1 MIVEDPK
8 LLFVHIPRTAGS
20 SVEKFFDYQ
29 LHGKYLPHNAQHSTL
44 EEYDGGYDLEDY
56 FKFTIVRNPWDRLLS
71 WYLWSYAELIYFQHM
86 SDSGQFVSSAK
97 NGRAR
102 AWIKG
107 RRILTDKNSTFVDQK
122 FFLRFKTAFSSF
134 VERLESLTRLGPHAV
149 FDDVSLLENRLNGRW
164 VMPQLRWLEIN
175 GKMNIDYVCKFEK
188 LKANFN
194 TVLRK
199 NGIEKK
205 PLEIIGRIHH
215 KPSYRKFYTKKNQQ
229 IIANIY
235 ADDIKKFKYEF

>member
-1 MIVEDPK
+1 MIVEDFK
-8 LLFVHIPRTAGS
+8 LLFVHIPRTGGS
-20 SVEKFFDYQ
+20 SVEKFFNYECD
-29 LHGKYLPHNAQHSTL
+29 KKWRSHNAQHCTL
-44 EEYDGGYDLEDY
+44 EEYSDGYDLDDY

-86 SDSGQFVSSAK
+86 SDRGQFVSSAK

-107 RRILTDKNSTFVDQK
+107 RKILTDKNNTFVDQK

-134 VERLESLTRLGPHAV
+134 VERLEAMSRLGPHAV
-149 FDDVSLLENRLNGRW
+149 FDDVSVLENRLNGRW
-164 VMPQLRWLEIN
+164 IMPQVRWLEIN
-175 GKMNIDYVCKFEK
+175 SKIKTDYICKFEK
-188 LKANFN
+188 LKINFN

-199 NGIEKK
+199 NNIKKK
-205 PLEIIGRIHH
+205 PLEVIGRIYH

-235 ADDIKKFKYEF
+235 AEDIKKFKYEF